1 MAETTILVEV
11 AYAEAERQTVV
22 RVELPRNSSVRQ
34 AVDLS
39 GIVAA
44 ELPKGA
50 IDSYQ
55 LGVFGNKVAPDRI
68 VQNGDRIEIYRP
80 LLLNP
85 MEARRHRA
93 R

>member
-1 MAETTILVEV
+1 MAETTIVVEV
-11 AYAEAERQTVV
+11 VHAEAERQTVV

-34 AVDLS
+34 AIELS
-39 GIVAA
+39 GIAGT
-44 ELPKGA
+44 LSKGT
-50 IDSYQ
+50 IDSCP
-55 LGVFGNKVAPDRI
+55 LGVFGNKVGPDRI
-68 VQNGDRIEIYRP
+68 VQDGDRIEIYRP

>member
-22 RVELPRNSSVRQ
+22 RVELPRNSSVRR

-39 GIVAA
+39 GIAA

-50 IDSYQ
+50 VDSYP

>member
-1 MAETTILVEV
+1 MAETTIVVEV
-11 AYAEAERQTVV
+11 VYAEAERQTVV

-39 GIVAA
+39 GIAGT
-44 ELPKGA
+44 LPEGA
-50 IDSYQ
+50 IDSYP
-55 LGVFGNKVAPDRI
+55 LGVFGSKVAPGRI
-68 VQNGDRIEIYRP
+68 AQEGDRIELYRP